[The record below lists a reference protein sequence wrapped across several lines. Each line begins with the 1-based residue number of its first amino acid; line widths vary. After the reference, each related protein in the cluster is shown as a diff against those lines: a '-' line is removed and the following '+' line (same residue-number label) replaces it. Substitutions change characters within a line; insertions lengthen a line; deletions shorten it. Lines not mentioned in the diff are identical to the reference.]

1 MSTRTHGC
9 WPRCSCEHSSP
20 LRIHPNPAGFT
31 GVAILANSACLR
43 SAALLLSSLG
53 YYGPAG
59 RITNAVDRV
68 LLEGKHMT
76 PDLGGRSTT
85 TDVTEAVLK
94 LI

>member
-1 MSTRTHGC
+1 MDVDGVAR
-9 WPRCSCEHSSP
+9 
-20 LRIHPNPAGFT
+20 AGFHLISESHPDFAST
-31 GVAILANSACLR
+31 GFAVLANSAVLS

-53 YYGPAG
+53 YYGPAA
-59 RITNAVDRV
+59 RITSAVDRV

>member
-1 MSTRTHGC
+1 MDVDGVA
-9 WPRCSCEHSSP
+9 EHSLSP
-20 LRIHPNPAGFT
+20 LGSE
-31 GVAILANSACLR
+31 LSADSLR

-53 YYGPAG
+53 YYGPAS